1 MTSTDMDLSM
11 TDPQRNL
18 LPMADTQA
26 WPRAPYLP
34 SDRPAGPEVLVRLCL
49 SVGFSTLVA
58 LFVWLSGIPFWSAFV
73 GCNVVGLA
81 IFACIGIGVVLAD
94 SRHHAERKPWVYALG
109 TLVGVC
115 LGVYLQLRMGPESV
129 MNSLIEDPSAMLRH
143 LVSALVLS
151 GIGVCLFYLRERE
164 QAVRIAFETDRRV
177 AAERERQLV
186 QAQLRA
192 LQAQIE
198 PHFLFNTLANVRS
211 LIDLSP
217 PAAGDMLD
225 HLNDYLRA
233 TLRRSRADTGTLA
246 DELEMLRAY
255 LAIMQVRMGHRLRY
269 RIQCPPE
276 LATHPLPI
284 MLLQP
289 LVENAIRHGL
299 EPKVEGGEIMIDVS
313 ASGPTLQIRICDDGI
328 GLPGG
333 QAHAGM
339 GISNIRERLQALF
352 GGRAALWLGARSE
365 GGVEARVSLLRQG
378 AFGAAS

>member
-164 QAVRIAFETDRRV
+164 QAV
-177 AAERERQLV
+177 
-186 QAQLRA
+186 
-192 LQAQIE
+192 
-198 PHFLFNTLANVRS
+198 
-211 LIDLSP
+211 
-217 PAAGDMLD
+217 
-225 HLNDYLRA
+225 
-233 TLRRSRADTGTLA
+233 
-246 DELEMLRAY
+246 
-255 LAIMQVRMGHRLRY
+255 
-269 RIQCPPE
+269 
-276 LATHPLPI
+276 
-284 MLLQP
+284 
-289 LVENAIRHGL
+289 
-299 EPKVEGGEIMIDVS
+299 
-313 ASGPTLQIRICDDGI
+313 
-328 GLPGG
+328 
-333 QAHAGM
+333 
-339 GISNIRERLQALF
+339 
-352 GGRAALWLGARSE
+352 
-365 GGVEARVSLLRQG
+365 
-378 AFGAAS
+378 